1 MKKFLMIA
9 IVLMTTMQANAQ
21 NEEGAWSF
29 MPKVGLGIA
38 DMTGQFIDEDDKG
51 YPLKPIFSLVA
62 GMEAEY
68 AFNEQLAVAMGFNF
82 STQGAKANGMNNVE
96 LRVDYVNIPLMLQYY
111 PIPGIGLALK
121 AGAQLGIT
129 ARKRMKVNGVRV
141 NLDDVENRIKYLYG
155 ESSTFKGACF
165 YIPLGISYELA
176 NFVLDAR
183 YNLGLTDVM
192 KEDPEHSKHS
202 VWQFTLGYKI
212 DLGD

>member
-1 MKKFLMIA
+1 MIA
-9 IVLMTTMQANAQ
+9 IVLMTTMHVNAQ
-21 NEEGAWSF
+21 NEEGEWSF

-38 DMTGQFIDEDDKG
+38 DMTGQYIEEDGKG

-62 GMEAEY
+62 GIETEY
-68 AFNEQLAVAMGFNF
+68 AFNDQLSIAAGFNF
-82 STQGAKANGMNNVE
+82 STQGAKANANDNIE
-96 LRVDYVNIPLMLQYY
+96 LRLDYINIPLMLQFY
-111 PIPGIGLALK
+111 PIANFGLALK

-129 ARKRMKVNGVRV
+129 ARKKMKVNGVRV

-155 ESSTFKGACF
+155 ESSTFKGAYF

-192 KEDPEHSKHS
+192 KSDPEHSKHS